1 MRVVSNLRTVWPHVV
16 ALYVLF
22 HVSGT
27 IISSAPSA
35 DGVMKRSYWKDPT
48 VQDEF
53 AAWSQRLQG
62 WGADIDAAELETRAW
77 RMAESWARIHSIAKS
92 PFRLYQHYTGTYQSW
107 RMFVAPHRYPTRLH
121 VDMRTVGGEW
131 TPLYVRGS
139 DAFTWRGYQLG
150 HIRTRSVL
158 FQYFWNRSPG
168 DYDQFVRWLA
178 ARAAHDHPNAAEIR
192 VRTYKF
198 QTLSPDEVR
207 SGRQRSGTFTRTA
220 TLSAEALR

>member
-1 MRVVSNLRTVWPHVV
+1 MRVVSNLRIVWPHVV

-22 HVSGT
+22 HVAGT
-27 IISSAPSA
+27 IISSAPSV

-48 VQDEF
+48 VQGEF
-53 AAWSQRLQG
+53 TAWSQRLQG
-62 WGADIDAAELETRAW
+62 WGVDIDAAELEARAW
-77 RMAESWARIHSIAKS
+77 RMAESWSRVHSIAKS
-92 PFRLYQHYTGTYQSW
+92 PFRLYQRYTGTRQSW

-139 DAFTWRGYQLG
+139 DVFTWRGHQLD
-150 HIRTRSVL
+150 HIRMRSLL
-158 FQYFWNRSPG
+158 FQYFWNRSPR
-168 DYDQFVRWLA
+168 DYDQFVHWLA
-178 ARAAHDHPNAAEIR
+178 ERAAEDHPNAAEIR

-207 SGRQRSGTFTRTA
+207 SGRQPSGSFTRST
-220 TLSAEALR
+220 TLSAEGLR